1 MFCCILNDIILYIS
15 PLKRYINEYFKE
27 REPWE
32 IVAITGGT
40 VLSAVWIWQFI
51 FQDESLWSRSKQFV
65 FRVSKKI
72 PYVARKLDAEM
83 KVLSAT
89 FERDVSERVRGMP
102 YVTSLPSHG
111 LSDKEIVEEVEKY
124 LSLGTYEWQKGF
136 VSGAVYYYDND
147 LISIL
152 TKVYGLASY
161 TNPLHADVF
170 PGICKM
176 EAEVI
181 RMAAN
186 LFHGGPDACGTMT
199 TGGTESIMMAC
210 KAYRDYARSEKG
222 IRKAEIVL
230 PTTAHPAF
238 DKAAQYFSM
247 LITHIPVDEKTKTV
261 DIRAMERAISSKTVM
276 LVGSVPNFPYGTM
289 DDMEKIAALGHK
301 YGIPVHADCCLGGFV
316 TAFMP
321 SAGFHIPPFDFS
333 LPGITSISADTHKY
347 GFTPKGSS
355 VILYSEKKYRHY
367 QFCVTTDWPG
377 GVYGSPTVNGSR
389 AGGIIAACWATLMRF
404 GFDGYVKATKE
415 IIETTKYVEE
425 ELRKLDE
432 IFIFG
437 KPVTSVIALG
447 SDKFHIYRLA
457 DALSAKGWNLNTLQ
471 FPPGI
476 HMCITHMHT
485 RNGIAQRF
493 ISDVKMAVTEIMKR
507 PDVQVEGKMALYGM
521 SQSLPDRS
529 IVGDFTRLYLDSVY
543 FTPKEDGKER
553 NSL

>member
-1 MFCCILNDIILYIS
+1 MFCCILNDILLYIS

-32 IVAITGGT
+32 IVAVTGVT
-40 VLSAVWIWQFI
+40 VLLAAWLWQFL
-51 FQDESLWSRSKQFV
+51 FQDESLWLRTKQFT
-65 FRVSKKI
+65 FRVSRKI
-72 PYVARKLDAEM
+72 PYVARKIESE
-83 KVLSAT
+83 KKTLSAT
-89 FERDVSERVRGMP
+89 FEHDVCERVKGVP
-102 YVTSLPSHG
+102 YVTLLPSLG
-111 LSDKEIVEEVEKY
+111 LSDKQIIEEVEKY
-124 LSLGTYEWQKGF
+124 LSLGVYDWQKGF
-136 VSGAVYYYDND
+136 VSGTVYYYDDD
-147 LISIL
+147 LVNII

-210 KAYRDYARSEKG
+210 KAYRDYAYHEKG
-222 IRKAEIVL
+222 IRKAEIIL

-247 LITHIPVDEKTKTV
+247 RITHIPVDEKTKTV
-261 DIRAMERAISSKTVM
+261 DIHAMEKAISNKTVM

-289 DDMEKIAALGHK
+289 DDMERIAALGHK
-301 YGIPVHADCCLGGFV
+301 YGIPVHADCCLGGFL

-321 SAGFHIPPFDFS
+321 SAGFDIPPFDFS
-333 LPGITSISADTHKY
+333 LSGITSISADTHKY

-404 GFDGYVKATKE
+404 GFKGYMEATKK
-415 IIETTKYVEE
+415 IIETAKYVEE
-425 ELRKLDE
+425 ELRKQED
-432 IFIFG
+432 IFVFG
-437 KPVTSVIALG
+437 KPVTSVIAIG

-457 DALSAKGWNLNTLQ
+457 EALSKKGWNLNTLQ

-476 HMCITHMHT
+476 HICITVMHT
-485 RNGIAQRF
+485 QNGIAQKF
-493 ISDVKMAVTEIMKR
+493 INEVKNAVAEIMQQPNLK
-507 PDVQVEGKMALYGM
+507 VEGKMAVYGM
-521 SQSLPDRS
+521 AQSIPDRS
-529 IVGDFTRLYLDSVY
+529 IVGDITRLYLDSVY
-543 FTPKEDGKER
+543 FTPKDDIER
-553 NSL
+553 SSM